1 MISCWLSEACRSL
14 LLHLLAS
21 RAVKSRLFSLMCS
34 CPLHLDCL
42 YACLVPRMMSMQ
54 NCKIWIGARLCCG
67 VFTQCNFQL
76 VHMSVTQLL
85 QDSMLQV
92 LRRCCGKRDQ
102 PKPSSFLPSRH
113 APIPPPLSPF
123 PTRQTPDLHLLPLA
137 RAKEHV
143 LKDAT
148 CLKTSGIHYLC
159 AFLSRVG
166 LTDSSVFPVNSLS
179 IRCSTV
185 VGRRVAEKGAA
196 ATLLHEITIE
206 NRVAT
211 CKFDVDCLDCSTW

>member
-1 MISCWLSEACRSL
+1 MSSAVACCQTRWFLPIWQNQIEPIWGNMHSSVCCCHGWHRTQMISCWLSEACRSL

-113 APIPPPLSPF
+113 APIPPPCPPF
-123 PTRQTPDLHLLPLA
+123 PPARPRTSTCSFLLEP
-137 RAKEHV
+137 R
-143 LKDAT
+143 
-148 CLKTSGIHYLC
+148 
-159 AFLSRVG
+159 
-166 LTDSSVFPVNSLS
+166 SVS
-179 IRCSTV
+179 
-185 VGRRVAEKGAA
+185 
-196 ATLLHEITIE
+196 
-206 NRVAT
+206 
-211 CKFDVDCLDCSTW
+211 